1 MPIPAVTSQ
10 DVFLRTLLDEQV
22 KQGAREKISV
32 EDVMKGLSLD
42 VDIDTSDGTLPS
54 AVRDDIEHLERL
66 SLLEF
71 YPANPHVRLTSTGI
85 YTALLFNKI
94 EREGQ
99 TSEPAAP
106 V

>member
-42 VDIDTSDGTLPS
+42 VDIDTVFD
-54 AVRDDIEHLERL
+54 R
-66 SLLEF
+66 
-71 YPANPHVRLTSTGI
+71 NLT
-85 YTALLFNKI
+85 K
-94 EREGQ
+94 RR
-99 TSEPAAP
+99 
-106 V
+106 